1 MVAMIVQALLE
12 RQEIEKKRAAILV
25 KAIVEIGRTEI
36 AEVARVK
43 AMEGTPQK
51 LAEEV
56 ETEETKETEEMEEIV
71 KTKETEETAEIRLE
85 KRITVTVEVPEPKP
99 KHLQPRQELLYLE
112 SFHKEDDHL
121 SRKILIPCSKGTKNL
136 HRMVI
141 ANQKVV
147 ATAVRMAMV
156 MVEGISQNQIQMVLG
171 KLVMAQGITVHQ
183 TIRGQNQ

>member
-25 KAIVEIGRTEI
+25 KAKVQIGRTEI

-51 LAEEV
+51 LAEEA

-85 KRITVTVEVPEPKP
+85 KRYNLSL
-99 KHLQPRQELLYLE
+99 LQGRYV
-112 SFHKEDDHL
+112 F
-121 SRKILIPCSKGTKNL
+121 ILKNWG
-136 HRMVI
+136 MY
-141 ANQKVV
+141 
-147 ATAVRMAMV
+147 
-156 MVEGISQNQIQMVLG
+156 
-171 KLVMAQGITVHQ
+171 
-183 TIRGQNQ
+183 